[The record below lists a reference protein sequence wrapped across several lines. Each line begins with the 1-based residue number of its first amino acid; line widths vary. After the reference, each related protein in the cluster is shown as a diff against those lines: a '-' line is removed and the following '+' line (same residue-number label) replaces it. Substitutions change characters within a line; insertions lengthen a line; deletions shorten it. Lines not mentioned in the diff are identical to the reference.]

1 MNTEAVSK
9 PLTARQAEVLEFIRK
24 FHADNRIGLG
34 VRDIQKAF
42 DFASPTGAL
51 AHLWPLRNRGY
62 VTWVE
67 GRANSIIPTEVQH
80 GD

>member
-1 MNTEAVSK
+1 MKNAAIPR
-9 PLTARQAEVLEFIRK
+9 PLTDRQREVLEFIRK

-34 VRDIQKAF
+34 VRDICREF
-42 DFASPTGAL
+42 GFASPTGAL

-62 VTWVE
+62 DTWVE
-67 GRANSIIPTEVQH
+67 GRANSIIPTEVQD